1 MYIISPI
8 YKTYPYFLARYTQ
21 IRDSPD
27 DIAQSLND
35 LEFEQR
41 HEVHNGVVSVTRETD
56 IHWLDL
62 SHLL

>member
-1 MYIISPI
+1 MY
-8 YKTYPYFLARYTQ
+8 TYFPARYTQ
-21 IRDSPD
+21 IRNLPD

-41 HEVHNGVVSVTRETD
+41 HEIHEGVVSVTRETD

-62 SHLL
+62 SHSL